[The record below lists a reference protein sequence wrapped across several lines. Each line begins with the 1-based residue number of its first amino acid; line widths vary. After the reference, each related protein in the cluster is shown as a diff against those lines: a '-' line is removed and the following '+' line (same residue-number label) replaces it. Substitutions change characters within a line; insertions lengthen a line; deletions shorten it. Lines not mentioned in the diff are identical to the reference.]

1 MAKTAEKADKAAEK
15 EPDQATERA
24 PERTTDETIVS
35 GQGFTGAVP
44 DVPAPGEEVLTYPN
58 WGPPEP
64 DPDQV
69 ISLHELLLAE
79 FYGEAAEP
87 VSWAHVA
94 RFEQFCRDHNIGGT
108 NRNSEGFY
116 GEKTRDLVRTAYR
129 DLLGRENPEGRFDW
143 DLLNVL
149 RGMGAPVEG

>member
-1 MAKTAEKADKAAEK
+1 MVKTAEKADKAAEK
-15 EPDQATERA
+15 GPDQATERA

-44 DVPAPGEEVLTYPN
+44 DVPPPGEEVL
-58 WGPPEP
+58 
-64 DPDQV
+64 
-69 ISLHELLLAE
+69 
-79 FYGEAAEP
+79 
-87 VSWAHVA
+87 
-94 RFEQFCRDHNIGGT
+94 GGT

-116 GEKTRDLVRTAYR
+116 GEKTRELVRTAYR